1 MSAAELSP
9 TIPDSSRGNS
19 IHVVHVMESFAAGC
33 LVALATLCHSVRD
46 GIRHS
51 VIHALRPESPES
63 FAKLFPEDVS
73 FHFLPMTRAIRPV
86 QDARAFGR
94 LCGMLRSM
102 RPDVV
107 HCHSSKAGFLGRC
120 AARWSGL
127 PSVYTPHGYAFLRT
141 DVGPLHRACFKWAE
155 WLAARAGTAIVACGE
170 EEYKFSRQLAGAH
183 DPVVCIP
190 NSLNLAELD
199 GLRQSLPP
207 LPPHR
212 DKVVA
217 GTCGRLEAQR
227 NPQLFSAL
235 ALALQSQAMWI
246 WIGASQHNDVLPP
259 QVECPGWLGRGE
271 ALTRLAALDIYV
283 QTSLWEGLSYS
294 VLEAMALGKAVVAT
308 DIPANRAIVQH
319 GVTGFLG
326 ASEKELIEYARRL
339 IEDAPLRRQ
348 MGAAARRRVEERHD
362 ARKVY
367 QAYAGLYRT
376 LSGGKSL

>member
-1 MSAAELSP
+1 
-9 TIPDSSRGNS
+9 
-19 IHVVHVMESFAAGC
+19 MESFAAGC
-33 LVALATLCHSVRD
+33 LAALATLCHTVRD

-63 FAKLFPEDVS
+63 FAKLFPGDVS
-73 FHFLPMTRAIRPV
+73 FYFLPMTRAIRPGA
-86 QDARAFGR
+86 DLRAFGR
-94 LCGMLRSM
+94 LCGMLRSL

-107 HCHSSKAGFLGRC
+107 HCHSSKAGFLGRW
-120 AARWSGL
+120 AARWAGL

-141 DVGPLHRACFKWAE
+141 DVGPLRRACFKSAE

-170 EEYKFSRQLAGAH
+170 EEYKFSRQLAGRH
-183 DPVVCIP
+183 DPVICIP

-199 GLRQSLPP
+199 DLRQSMP
-207 LPPHR
+207 LCR
-212 DKVVA
+212 TQSDQVVV

-227 NPQLFSAL
+227 NPRLFCAL
-235 ALALQSQAMWI
+235 ALALQNQALWT
-246 WIGASQHNDVLPP
+246 WIGASQHNAILPP
-259 QVECPGWLGRGE
+259 GVECPGWLSRGE

-283 QTSLWEGLSYS
+283 QTSLWDGLSYS

-326 ASEKELIEYARRL
+326 ASAEELIAHVRRL
-339 IEDAPLRRQ
+339 IQDAELRRR

-362 ARKVY
+362 ARNVY
-367 QAYAGLYRT
+367 RAYASLYRT
-376 LSGGKSL
+376 LCGGKGL